1 MKNLKQMPKKADFL
15 MEQYRRNASQRTLC
29 LRAAL
34 NSAYHKPEKLTPLFS
49 KRNGKLPDALAS

>member
-1 MKNLKQMPKKADFL
+1 

-29 LRAAL
+29 LRAAP